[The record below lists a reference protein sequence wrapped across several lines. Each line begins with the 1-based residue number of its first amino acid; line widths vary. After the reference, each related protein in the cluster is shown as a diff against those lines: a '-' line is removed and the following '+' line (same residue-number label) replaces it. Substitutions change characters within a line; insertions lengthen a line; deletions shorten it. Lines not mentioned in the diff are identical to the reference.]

1 MRASFSSFLLI
12 LSIILLSGVIAYV
25 GDFLGRRI
33 GRKKLSLFKLR
44 PRYTAFLVSIITG
57 ILIATVTLLVLSAA
71 SEDVRTA
78 LFGMQE
84 LREQLNSLN
93 QEVIARSLELE
104 NTKKQLEDYQSR
116 AQELET
122 KERELQNSKAALEEQ
137 TRLLG
142 ETVAQLEQQRDELQQ
157 ELTSLRA
164 ELARLRSSIVAI
176 RQGRIVFQDDEE
188 ILRAILP
195 GGMSEDK
202 AQEALLAVIRK
213 GDQLAL
219 QKGAGRH
226 SETGQAVFVPEEDFR
241 QAIDRIHNASNDV
254 VVRLVAAIN
263 SLQGEPVIARM
274 YVDENRKIFSQGQ
287 VIYQK
292 ALTID
297 EGTNV
302 DALLGE
308 VLRELNAVGLKQGI
322 LPQEGK
328 VGIISASNLT
338 EVFQELE
345 SIRGKIV
352 LRAVAEEDIFT
363 AGPLRVRLEVLK
375 EQTPEG
381 QATQSE
387 QGGQNDTA

>member
-1 MRASFSSFLLI
+1 MKGSFSSFLLI
-12 LSIILLSGVIAYV
+12 LSIILLSGIIAYV

-44 PRYTAFLVSIITG
+44 PRYTAFLVSIVTG

-84 LREQLNSLN
+84 LRERLDSLN
-93 QEVIARSLELE
+93 RGVITRSLELE

-116 AQELET
+116 VQELEA
-122 KERELQNSKAALEEQ
+122 KERELQNTKVALEEQ
-137 TRLLG
+137 ARLLG
-142 ETVAQLEQQRDELQQ
+142 ETVTQLERQRDELQQ

-195 GGMSEDK
+195 GGMSEKK

-241 QAIDRIHNASNDV
+241 QAVDKICNASNDV

-274 YVDENRKIFSQGQ
+274 YVDENRKIFSRGEI
-287 VIYQK
+287 VYQTE
-292 ALTID
+292 LIID
-297 EGTNV
+297 DGTNV
-302 DALLGE
+302 DALLGKI
-308 VLRELNAVGLKQGI
+308 LRELNAVGLKKGI

-328 VGIISASNLT
+328 VGAISASNLT

-345 SIRGKIV
+345 GARGKII
-352 LRAVAEEDIFT
+352 LCAIAEEDVFT
-363 AGPLRVRLEVLK
+363 AGPLRVHLEISK
-375 EQTPEG
+375 EQAPEG
-381 QATQSE
+381 QSAQSK
-387 QGGQNDTA
+387 QGS

>member
-1 MRASFSSFLLI
+1 VKGSFSSFLLI
-12 LSIILLSGVIAYV
+12 LSIILLSGIIAYV
-25 GDFLGRRI
+25 GDFLGRRV
-33 GRKKLSLFKLR
+33 GRRKLSLFKLR
-44 PRYTAFLVSIITG
+44 PRYTAFLVSIVTG

-84 LREQLNSLN
+84 LRERLDSLN
-93 QEVIARSLELE
+93 QEVITRSLELE

-116 AQELET
+116 IQELEAR
-122 KERELQNSKAALEEQ
+122 ERELQNTKVALEEQ
-137 TRLLG
+137 ARLLG
-142 ETVAQLEQQRDELQQ
+142 ETVTQLEQQRDELQQ
-157 ELTSLRA
+157 ELASLQA

-176 RQGRIVFQDDEE
+176 RQGRIVFQDGEE

-195 GGMSEDK
+195 GGVNEEK

-226 SETGQAVFVPEEDFR
+226 SETGQAVFVPEEDFH
-241 QAIDRIHNASNDV
+241 QAVDKIHNASNDV

-274 YVDENRKIFSQGQ
+274 YVDENRKIFSRGEI
-287 VIYQK
+287 VYQTE
-292 ALTID
+292 LIID
-297 EGTNV
+297 DETNIDV
-302 DALLGE
+302 LLGK
-308 VLRELNAVGLKQGI
+308 VLRELNAVGLKKGI

-345 SIRGKIV
+345 NVRGGIT
-352 LRAVAEEDIFT
+352 LRAIAEEDIFT

-375 EQTPEG
+375 EQAPERQG
-381 QATQSE
+381 TQSE
-387 QGGQNDTA
+387 QGG